1 MSRKTKRRLIMLVLV
16 MGVIGSMI
24 MQRLICS
31 NWESLALIIYGFN
44 RLDHPDTS
52 LTVLSKTLLMMS
64 IFELAIALIIMSI
77 RIGSQKISPVAD
89 NDSLSIALLN
99 RILTNNIQQSFV
111 FFGLY
116 AYLLIVHL
124 PGTSLC
130 IKLSKQT
137 TFLDCRFCSCLAGR
151 FTSLVIL

>member
-99 RILTNNIQQSFV
+99 RILTNNI
-111 FFGLY
+111 
-116 AYLLIVHL
+116 
-124 PGTSLC
+124 
-130 IKLSKQT
+130 
-137 TFLDCRFCSCLAGR
+137 
-151 FTSLVIL
+151 